1 MEKAVDPLYKF
12 KAFSDKNFIDS
23 YQKKWGCSKKL
34 FTPNTENKATFDSH
48 STLSELDQRKVNAI
62 LDRNIRIYHKYAE
75 EKLR

>member
-34 FTPNTENKATFDSH
+34 FTPNTENKTTFDSH
-48 STLSELDQRKVNAI
+48 TTLSELD
-62 LDRNIRIYHKYAE
+62 
-75 EKLR
+75 